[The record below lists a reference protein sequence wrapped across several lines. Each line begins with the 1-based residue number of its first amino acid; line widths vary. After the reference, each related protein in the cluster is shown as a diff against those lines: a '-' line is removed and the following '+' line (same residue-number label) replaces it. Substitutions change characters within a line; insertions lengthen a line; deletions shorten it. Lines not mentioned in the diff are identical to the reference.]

1 MRRIAFS
8 LPMLTFML
16 CLSGCSCRL
25 NVPVSGAK
33 IQTRTSMMLNGH
45 PFELRLSKPSS
56 VSPEN
61 ALVVYATGDGGW
73 YGLGTDMFNWL
84 ASWNYSVA
92 GFSSRSYLH
101 ILGHLSE
108 AGTTTPELLARDY
121 DSIIAFAEQRLGLP
135 ASTPVILVGVSR
147 GAGLSVVAAG
157 AGIMHRPVAGLLAV
171 ALIKEEEH
179 VLHSQRR
186 GNKSDSES
194 RLSQVAVDTYLYL
207 NRLDPFPL
215 MVLQSTHDGYLSAGD
230 ARNLFGPDSEMRKLR
245 AIEATNHSFHN
256 GCQTLN
262 QEAENALRWI
272 VSLLRK

>member
-1 MRRIAFS
+1 MPSKCAGIRSKNSNQNLNDAQRASIRTAPLQTVKRFPGKCAGRLCDRRW
-8 LPMLTFML
+8 
-16 CLSGCSCRL
+16 RL
-25 NVPVSGAK
+25 V
-33 IQTRTSMMLNGH
+33 
-45 PFELRLSKPSS
+45 
-56 VSPEN
+56 
-61 ALVVYATGDGGW
+61 
-73 YGLGTDMFNWL
+73 
-84 ASWNYSVA
+84 ASWTYSVA